1 MEKKSSF
8 FPFPSWQANLPI
20 HDDVSTMALYSSWG
34 WWENPVNKQKPFPL
48 TAKSSSTG
56 SRTSQSSC
64 SPVPYPPSSASDLR
78 IFANISVC
86 CFYKESEFSDF
97 DITPYNIMYFLILFW
112 MIILVKSVYLLTFFL
127 CRRQPSLEEKRIII
141 IMMGLPWGIS
151 FQNCQSIT
159 WRSKSIGKLF
169 NDY

>member
-1 MEKKSSF
+1 MHPTVKKNKYKLSKSALPLPIPPMEKKSSF

-86 CFYKESEFSDF
+86 CFYKELEFSDF

-112 MIILVKSVYLLTFFL
+112 MIIWW
-127 CRRQPSLEEKRIII
+127 SLFTCSLSSYAEDN
-141 IMMGLPWGIS
+141 LP
-151 FQNCQSIT
+151 
-159 WRSKSIGKLF
+159 
-169 NDY
+169 